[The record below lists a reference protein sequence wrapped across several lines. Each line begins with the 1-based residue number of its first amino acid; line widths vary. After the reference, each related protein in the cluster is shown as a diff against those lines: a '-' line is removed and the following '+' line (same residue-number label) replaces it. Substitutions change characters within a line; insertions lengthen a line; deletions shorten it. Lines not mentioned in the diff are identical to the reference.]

1 VAVYSQGASVSFSG
15 VAATQVVS
23 VSVDV
28 GGSLPKGRGVSWT
41 DELGTVTV
49 EMLGSQPYGYGSYGT
64 LTVSGGGLSLTG
76 NAVCV
81 SNSQSAQV
89 NDVTKYSA
97 TFQLIG

>member
-1 VAVYSQGASVSFSG
+1 VAVYSQGATVTFAG
-15 VAATQVVS
+15 VTATQVVS

-28 GGSLPKGRGVSWT
+28 GGSLPKSRGGSWT

-49 EMLGSQPYGYGSYGT
+49 EMIGGQPYGYGVYGT
-64 LTVSGGGLSLTG
+64 LTLSGGGLSLTQQ
-76 NAVCV
+76 AVCV